1 MSKHLRHQ
9 PGFYATLFNDV
20 CDPACNSKYR
30 PIVVAVYEVERIVTK
45 RVKGGREK
53 YLIQWQNYSSNENTS
68 GNHPKICRK
77 ISLPPSRT
85 GLSIRF
91 VPMNAFF

>member
-20 CDPACNSKYR
+20 CDCACDSKYR
-30 PIVVAVYEVERIVTK
+30 LIVVGVYEVERIVTK

-53 YLIQWQNYSSNENTS
+53 YLIQWEN
-68 GNHPKICRK
+68 
-77 ISLPPSRT
+77 
-85 GLSIRF
+85 
-91 VPMNAFF
+91 